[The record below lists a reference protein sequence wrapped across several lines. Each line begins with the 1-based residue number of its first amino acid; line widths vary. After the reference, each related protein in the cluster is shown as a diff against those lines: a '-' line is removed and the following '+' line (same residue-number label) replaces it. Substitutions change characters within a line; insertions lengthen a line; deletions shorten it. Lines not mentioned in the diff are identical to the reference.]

1 MTQLNQTPENHNS
14 KKQILLNA
22 FDMNCVGHINH
33 GLWTHPRDESHR
45 FNELN
50 YWTDL
55 AKTLEDG
62 LFDGLFIADIT
73 GVYDV
78 YQHGIDLTLKESIQL
93 PSHDPSTLISAMA
106 SITQNLGFGV
116 TVNLSYE
123 SPYQFARRFA
133 SLDHLTQGRIGW
145 NIVTGYLDS
154 AERLIGQKG
163 LKDHDLRYEQAEE
176 FLELCYKFWEG
187 SWENDAVLKDKTNR
201 IFTDP
206 SKVHQI
212 QHHGKF
218 YQSEGVFQVS
228 PSPQRTPVLFQ
239 AGASPRGLAFSTRH
253 AECVFIG
260 GDQPEKIKQQVDKIR
275 ELTVQQGRNPEDIK
289 IFVGITVVTAE
300 TDQLAQEKLAEYAS
314 YASPEAGLAHFSS
327 SVGIDLSK
335 YADDEAIPYQ
345 QTNSIASVNNKFKE
359 NKITPNDLKAQHKLG
374 GRYPLIVGSG
384 ETVAKRLIQLIDE
397 TGIDGFNLTRTVAPE
412 SHHDFIRLVIPEL
425 QQRGRF
431 KTEYA
436 SGTLRSKIFN
446 HGDHL
451 TAQHPASHFRCQS
464 STDKQ
469 NTEPNSV
476 NVHKQ
481 SA

>member
-1 MTQLNQTPENHNS
+1 MTNTSQNPHANPKTKT
-14 KKQILLNA
+14 KKQIILNA
-22 FDMNCVGHINH
+22 FDMNSVGHINH

-50 YWTDL
+50 YWTEL
-55 AKTLEDG
+55 AKTLEEG

-78 YQHGIDLTLKESIQL
+78 YQNGIEKESIQL
-93 PSHDPSTLISAMA
+93 PAQDPATLISAMA
-106 SITQNLGFGV
+106 TVTQNLGFGV

-123 SPYQFARRFA
+123 TPYQFARRFA

-187 SWENDAVLKDKTNR
+187 SWENDAVIKDKQNR

-206 SKVHQI
+206 KKVHSI
-212 QHHGKF
+212 QHQGKF

-275 ELTVQQGRNPEDIK
+275 ELATQQGRHAEDIK

-300 TDQLAQEKLAEYAS
+300 TDELANEKLAEYAS

-335 YADDEAIPYQ
+335 YAEDEAIPYQ

-384 ETVAKRLIQLIDE
+384 ETVANRLIQLIDE

-412 SHHDFIRLVIPEL
+412 SHHDFIRFVISEL

-436 SGTLRSKIFN
+436 QGTLRNKIFN
-446 HGDHL
+446 QGDHL
-451 TAQHPASHFRCQS
+451 TELHPASEFRCQ
-464 STDKQ
+464 
-469 NTEPNSV
+469 NTLENKD
-476 NVHKQ
+476 HTLAGLRKQ

>member
-1 MTQLNQTPENHNS
+1 MTNSSTPNTS
-14 KKQILLNA
+14 KKILLNA
-22 FDMNCVGHINH
+22 FDMNSVGHINH

-45 FNELN
+45 FNELS

-55 AKTLEDG
+55 AQTLEKG

-78 YQHGIDLTLKESIQL
+78 YQNGIELTLKESIQL
-93 PSHDPSTLISAMA
+93 PSHDPTTLVSAMA
-106 SITQNLGFGV
+106 AVTQNLGFGI

-176 FLELCYKFWEG
+176 FLQLCYKFWEG
-187 SWENDAVLKDKTNR
+187 SWENDAVLKDKKQR

-206 SKVHQI
+206 SKVHQV
-212 QHHGKF
+212 QHQGQF
-218 YQSEGVFQVS
+218 YQSQGVFQVS
-228 PSPQRTPVLFQ
+228 PSVQRTPVLFQ
-239 AGASPRGLAFSTRH
+239 AGASPRGLTFATQH
-253 AECVFIG
+253 AEGLFIG
-260 GDQPEKIKQQVDKIR
+260 GDRPEKIKQQVDQIR
-275 ELTVQQGRNPEDIK
+275 NKATAQGRNPEAIK

-300 TDQLAQEKLAEYAS
+300 TDELAQQKLAEYIR

-327 SVGIDLSK
+327 SVGMDLSQF
-335 YADDEAIPYQ
+335 ADDETIPYQ

-359 NKITPNDLKAQHKLG
+359 QSISKNDLKAQHVLG

-384 ETVAKRLIQLIDE
+384 ATVAEKLIQLIDD

-412 SHHDFIRLVIPEL
+412 SHHDFIQWVIPEL
-425 QQRGRF
+425 QQRGRY
-431 KTEYA
+431 KTEYENG
-436 SGTLRSKIFN
+436 SLRHKLFQQ
-446 HGDHL
+446 GDRL
-451 TAQHPASHFRCQS
+451 SASHPVQQFRCQS
-464 STDKQ
+464 TASTSNSNLNQKQ
-469 NTEPNSV
+469 T
-476 NVHKQ
+476 
-481 SA
+481 A

>member
-1 MTQLNQTPENHNS
+1 MTNSSTPNTLKE
-14 KKQILLNA
+14 ILLNA
-22 FDMNCVGHINH
+22 FDMNSVGHINH

-45 FNELN
+45 FNELS

-55 AKTLEDG
+55 AQTLEKG

-78 YQHGIDLTLKESIQL
+78 YQNGIELTLKESIQL
-93 PSHDPSTLISAMA
+93 PSHDPTTLVSAMA
-106 SITQNLGFGV
+106 AVTQNLGFGI

-176 FLELCYKFWEG
+176 FLQLCYKFWEG
-187 SWENDAVLKDKTNR
+187 SWENDAVLKDKKQR

-206 SKVHQI
+206 SKVHQV
-212 QHHGKF
+212 QHQGQF
-218 YQSEGVFQVS
+218 YQSQGVFQVS
-228 PSPQRTPVLFQ
+228 PSVQRTPVLFQ
-239 AGASPRGLAFSTRH
+239 AGASPRGLTFATQH
-253 AECVFIG
+253 AEGLFIG
-260 GDQPEKIKQQVDKIR
+260 GDRPEKIKQQVDQIR
-275 ELTVQQGRNPEDIK
+275 NKATAQGRNPEAIK

-300 TDQLAQEKLAEYAS
+300 TDELAQQKLDEYIR

-327 SVGIDLSK
+327 SVGMDLSQF
-335 YADDEAIPYQ
+335 ADDETIPYQ

-359 NKITPNDLKAQHKLG
+359 QSISKNDLKAQHVLG

-384 ETVAKRLIQLIDE
+384 ATVAEKLIQLIDD

-412 SHHDFIRLVIPEL
+412 SHHDFIQWVIPEL
-425 QQRGRF
+425 QQRGRY
-431 KTEYA
+431 KTEYENG
-436 SGTLRSKIFN
+436 SLRHKLFQQ
-446 HGDHL
+446 GDRL
-451 TAQHPASHFRCQS
+451 SASHPVQQFRCQS
-464 STDKQ
+464 TASTSNSNLNQKQ
-469 NTEPNSV
+469 T
-476 NVHKQ
+476 
-481 SA
+481 A

>member
-1 MTQLNQTPENHNS
+1 MTNSSTSNTP
-14 KKQILLNA
+14 KKILLNA
-22 FDMNCVGHINH
+22 FDMNSVGHINH

-45 FNELN
+45 FNELS

-55 AKTLEDG
+55 AQTLEKG

-78 YQHGIDLTLKESIQL
+78 YQNGIELTLKESIQL
-93 PSHDPSTLISAMA
+93 PSHDPSTLVSAMA
-106 SITQNLGFGV
+106 AVTQNLGFGI

-176 FLELCYKFWEG
+176 FLQLCYKFWEG
-187 SWENDAVLKDKTNR
+187 SWETDAVLKDKKQR

-212 QHHGKF
+212 QHQGQF
-218 YQSEGVFQVS
+218 YQSQGVFQVS
-228 PSPQRTPVLFQ
+228 PSVQRTPVLFQ
-239 AGASPRGLAFSTRH
+239 AGASPRGLTFATQH
-253 AECVFIG
+253 AEGLFIG
-260 GDQPEKIKQQVDKIR
+260 GDRPEKIKQQVDQIR
-275 ELTVQQGRNPEDIK
+275 NKATAQGRNPEAIK

-300 TDQLAQEKLAEYAS
+300 TDELAQQKLAEYIR

-327 SVGIDLSK
+327 SVGMDLSQF
-335 YADDEAIPYQ
+335 ADDETIPYQ

-359 NKITPNDLKAQHKLG
+359 QSISKNDLKAQHVLG

-384 ETVAKRLIQLIDE
+384 ATVAEKLIQLIDD

-412 SHHDFIRLVIPEL
+412 SHHDFIQWVIPEL
-425 QQRGRF
+425 QQRGRY
-431 KTEYA
+431 KTEYENG
-436 SGTLRSKIFN
+436 SLRHKLFQQ
-446 HGDHL
+446 GDRL
-451 TAQHPASHFRCQS
+451 SASHPVQQFRCQS
-464 STDKQ
+464 TASTSNSNLNQKQ
-469 NTEPNSV
+469 T
-476 NVHKQ
+476 
-481 SA
+481 A